1 MNEIKLIES
10 TTELNDNDFL
20 NQQLAMEITK
30 ISLSLK
36 EKLEKYKDFE
46 SVIKY
51 LSIETTINIMRLHY
65 SNQEERINE
74 LKRKKQQLIDEYK
87 EVKEIEEDIKAI
99 RDYSSYQ
106 EKLKT
111 YITTEED
118 IMYNSP
124 TEKKIKIYSLQT
136 ILDHLFVIKDST
148 YLTEEEIKGYIN
160 IVRDNLTTF
169 NHFEDDEIV
178 REFLIAKIY
187 RNPNSYQIETL
198 DHISS
203 IKPTENYY
211 YDEKTNTI
219 RLKSPIILEEALTK
233 REENAFY
240 NEKAYELFGKTKEE
254 ENKKI
259 KKGV

>member
-10 TTELNDNDFL
+10 TTELNDTDFL

-30 ISLSLK
+30 ISLGLN
-36 EKLEKYKDFE
+36 EKLAKYKDFE

-51 LSIETTINIMRLHY
+51 FSIETTINKMRLHY
-65 SNQEERINE
+65 SNQEERINK
-74 LKRKKQQLIDEYK
+74 LKREKQQLIDKYK

-99 RDYSSYQ
+99 RDYNSYQ
-106 EKLKT
+106 EILKT

-118 IMYNSP
+118 IMYNTL
-124 TEKKIKIYSLQT
+124 TENKIKTYNLQM

-148 YLTEEEIKGYIN
+148 YLTEEEIKEYIN

-169 NHFEDDEIV
+169 KHFEDDEIV
-178 REFLIAKIY
+178 REFLITKVY
-187 RNPNSYQIETL
+187 RNPNSYQIASL
-198 DHISS
+198 DNISS

-211 YDEKTNTI
+211 YEEKTNTI
-219 RLKSPIILEEALTK
+219 RLKRPIILEETLTK

-240 NEKAYELFGKTKEE
+240 NEKAYKLFGKTKEDE
-254 ENKKI
+254 KI
-259 KKGV
+259 KVIKGV